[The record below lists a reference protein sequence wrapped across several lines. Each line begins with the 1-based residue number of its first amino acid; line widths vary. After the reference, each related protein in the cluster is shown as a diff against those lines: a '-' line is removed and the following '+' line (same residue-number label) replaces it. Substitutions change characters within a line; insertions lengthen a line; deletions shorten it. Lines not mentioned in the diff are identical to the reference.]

1 MQTDIILLG
10 HGSRNETAAREF
22 GQLAAAVGRLRP
34 DCRISPAYLQFG
46 DPLLA
51 EAVTRLAGA
60 GAERIVIIPVFL
72 FAGSHVERAI
82 PETIAALRT
91 RFPAVRLKVGR
102 YLGPDRAIAG
112 LIGSRIDEA
121 LAERD

>member
-10 HGSRNETAAREF
+10 HGSRNETAARELSE
-22 GQLAAAVGRLRP
+22 LAATVARLRP
-34 DCRISPAYLQFG
+34 DCRICPAYLQFG

-51 EAVTRLAGA
+51 DAVTRSVQA

-82 PETIAALRT
+82 PETMAVLRSQ
-91 RFPAVRLKVGR
+91 FPAVRMKVGR
-102 YLGPDRAIAG
+102 YLGPDRVLAD

-121 LAERD
+121 VAERD